1 MKRNCVK
8 KMGRLRARGF
18 TLVELMVVIVILGL
32 LAGLVGQRVIK
43 NIAKAKAAT
52 AKAQISTFKNALTQ
66 YRMDTGQYPDNSVGL
81 DALISEPPG
90 VSNWAIG
97 GYLDSPEIPLD
108 PWGNEY
114 DYYYTGDEGKPF
126 EIRSFGGDGEEGGDG
141 EDEDIYDTDVTGTPQ

>member
-1 MKRNCVK
+1 MKRNYANKVSRK
-8 KMGRLRARGF
+8 APRGF

-52 AKAQISTFKNALTQ
+52 AKTQISTFKNALTQ

-81 DALISEPPG
+81 DALVSEPPG
-90 VSNWAIG
+90 AINWAPG

-126 EIRSFGGDGEEGGDG
+126 EIRSFGGDGEEGGEG
-141 EDEDIYDTDVTGTPQ
+141 EDEDIYDTDVTGTPK